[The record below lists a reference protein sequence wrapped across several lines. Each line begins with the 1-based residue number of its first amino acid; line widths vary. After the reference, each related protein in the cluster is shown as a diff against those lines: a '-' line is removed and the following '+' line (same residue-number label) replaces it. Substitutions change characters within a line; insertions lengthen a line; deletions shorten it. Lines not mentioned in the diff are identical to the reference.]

1 VPILEAVADRLPV
14 GLVVTQPDRPA
25 GRGKKLVATPVKDAA
40 RARGLATATPEKL
53 RPFADDLRERGI
65 DLLVVASYGRIV
77 PQAVLDV
84 PAHGALNVHPSL
96 LPYYRGATPLQSALR
111 DGRTTT
117 ACTIIAMDAGMDTG
131 DVVLQERTPIAP
143 DETYGTLHDR
153 LAARGAALIVRAID
167 LLEAGTL
174 VRTPQATLAERFSAE
189 TGDTLA
195 EIAATTTR
203 PIAKSDWLLDWSHP
217 VRRVVDQVRSL
228 APAPAARALLGD
240 VEPAKIVALRV
251 VPAEEARAQLLES
264 DAFLPSPGVV
274 VADAPSGELYVRAG
288 DGWVAVVA
296 IVPPGRNQQTGREFA
311 ATLRRRAV
319 EVPS

>member
-1 VPILEAVADRLPV
+1 VPILEAVADRIPV

-40 RARGLATATPEKL
+40 LARGLAVATPEKL
-53 RPFADDLRERGI
+53 RPLADDVRERGI
-65 DLLVVASYGRIV
+65 DLFVVASYGRIV
-77 PQAVLDV
+77 PQALLDV

-131 DVVLQERTPIAP
+131 DVVVQEPTPIAAH
-143 DETYGTLHDR
+143 ETYGMLHDR
-153 LAARGAALIVRAID
+153 LAALGAVLVVRAID
-167 LLEAGTL
+167 MLEAGTL
-174 VRTPQATLAERFSAE
+174 IRTPQAALAARFAAE
-189 TGDTLA
+189 TGDTLEA
-195 EIAATTTR
+195 IAATTTR
-203 PIAKSDWLLDWSHP
+203 PLAKSDWLLDWSHP
-217 VRRVVDQVRSL
+217 VQRVVDQVRSL
-228 APAPAARALLGD
+228 APAPAARALLSD
-240 VEPAKIVALRV
+240 VEPAKIVALRA
-251 VPAEEARAQLLES
+251 VPADEARAQLL
-264 DAFLPSPGVV
+264 DTDDFAPSPGVV
-274 VADAPSGELYVRAG
+274 IADAPSGDLYVRAG

-296 IVPPGRNQQTGREFA
+296 IVPPGRSQQSGREFA